1 MMRRP
6 FLGGLWVL
14 LLLLFLFAFAF
25 AAVMA
30 AVALLIV
37 ILILIVRR
45 RRRVAPQKAAEPL
58 APPYF
63 TPART
68 RNPAVTASATARGS
82 GDARLNRL
90 VLSLLEKE
98 RSPYRRARGQDY
110 EDL

>member
-6 FLGGLWVL
+6 FLGGLWLL
-14 LLLLFLFAFAF
+14 LLLLFFFAFAF

-30 AVALLIV
+30 AVALLIA

-45 RRRVAPQKAAEPL
+45 RRRAAPPKAAGPL
-58 APPYF
+58 ASPYSA
-63 TPART
+63 PARI
-68 RNPAVTASATARGS
+68 RNPAATASATARGS
-82 GDARLNRL
+82 SDARLNRL

-98 RSPYRRARGQDY
+98 RAPYRRARGQDY